1 MKDTVMKIL
10 KYILLIAVTVL
21 FLFPVIYMLACSFM
35 TGSQVSEML
44 NFSDGKYKELNMIPN
59 MATLEQFYQTLF
71 RKPEYLLK
79 FWNSVVCTF
88 PTVIGQVAVSS
99 LAAFA
104 FAKLKFPFRDKLF
117 FIYIILL
124 ILPLQVTLV
133 PDYMILENMNL
144 LNNFLAVILP
154 GTFSAFGICLLRQSI
169 KYIPDS
175 AIEAARVDGASYLK
189 IFTNIILPQIKGGL
203 ITLALL
209 CFIDNWNVVEQPL
222 IYFDNEG
229 MYPLSVTLTDVG
241 SSDYGIIFACGVI
254 FMILHCLFIFTD
266 TGILI
271 RRLSELIRD
280 RREAFM
286 KKDKLKSVV
295 LKFSIVFFIVI
306 ALLTYFSK
314 TINNMLLPKVK
325 VVSVQ
330 TGVIDDTAGS
340 NDMKT
345 HYLLPVSSVDGAGN
359 TGIVFVIN
367 KAENGDATVEE
378 VSVDICNSD
387 ELYCEVTSESLF
399 GDSQVVYKTT
409 KSIENGSSVY
419 IEEETV

>member
-1 MKDTVMKIL
+1 MKIL

-59 MATLEQFYQTLF
+59 MVTLEQFYQTLF

-79 FWNSVVCTF
+79 FWNSVICTF

-254 FMILHCLFIFTD
+254 FMIP
-266 TGILI
+266 
-271 RRLSELIRD
+271 
-280 RREAFM
+280 
-286 KKDKLKSVV
+286 
-295 LKFSIVFFIVI
+295 
-306 ALLTYFSK
+306 ALLIY
-314 TINNMLLPKVK
+314 LY
-325 VVSVQ
+325 
-330 TGVIDDTAGS
+330 GHRDIDS
-340 NDMKT
+340 
-345 HYLLPVSSVDGAGN
+345 P
-359 TGIVFVIN
+359 FVGTD
-367 KAENGDATVEE
+367 KG
-378 VSVDICNSD
+378 
-387 ELYCEVTSESLF
+387 
-399 GDSQVVYKTT
+399 
-409 KSIENGSSVY
+409 
-419 IEEETV
+419 